1 MCGLFWVNN
10 SYRHVKYRGNS
21 IRCIVQMVS
30 NSGIVS
36 NTSYNTRCKLP
47 QFFTRFCWLSLCMN
61 FCKYGL
67 QSYNIYFVF
76 CNFHNPLLYHFML
89 VKNVQFDKT
98 FCVWIILM
106 CKLQFSLSVIKI
118 FVVMTSKNQLETFK
132 CKFLKIINF

>member
-1 MCGLFWVNN
+1 M
-10 SYRHVKYRGNS
+10 
-21 IRCIVQMVS
+21 
-30 NSGIVS
+30 
-36 NTSYNTRCKLP
+36 T
-47 QFFTRFCWLSLCMN
+47 

-106 CKLQFSLSVIKI
+106 CILKFSLSLIKI

-132 CKFLKIINF
+132 CKFLRIVNF